1 MTTFL
6 RLQDVIASETRFVD
20 RVADLKADEVTQIRL
35 HINEAIKAHQQDA
48 FWFNQQLW
56 ERETEAG
63 KEFYALPAEYV
74 AGLTVSIQT
83 PRRKLRSVSNDT
95 IEGWEPGERAIPS
108 HFALFANQY
117 RLYPIPDGVYTI
129 RLWGTRSYDT
139 LVEDGDGQ
147 DNPWLQYAFELV
159 REASKARVFY
169 SMLHDPEN
177 AAIAQANAVSARAD
191 LAAETRRRQPPQ
203 EIRPFL

>member
-20 RVADLKADEVTQIRL
+20 RAADLKADEVTQIRL
-35 HINEAIKAHQQDA
+35 HINEAIKAHQKDA

-63 KEFYALPAEYV
+63 KEFYAIPAEYV
-74 AGLTVSIQT
+74 AGLTVSIED
-83 PRRKLRSVSNDT
+83 PRRKLKSVSNDT
-95 IEGWEPGERAIPS
+95 MEGLRPRGNDIPAF
-108 HFALFANQY
+108 FALFANQY
-117 RLYPIPDGVYTI
+117 RLFPIPDAIYTL
-129 RLWGTRSYDT
+129 RLWGVRSYEPLVADDDT
-139 LVEDGDGQ
+139 
-147 DNPWLQYAFELV
+147 NPWLEYAFELV
-159 REASKARVFY
+159 REAAKARVFY

-177 AAIAQANAVSARAD
+177 AAVAQTNSIAARSD
-191 LAAETRRRQPPQ
+191 LMAETRRRQPQQ

>member
-20 RVADLKADEVTQIRL
+20 RAADLKADEVTQIRL

-56 ERETEAG
+56 ERDTEAG
-63 KEFYALPAEYV
+63 QEFYALPAEYV
-74 AGLTVSIQT
+74 AGLTVSIAT
-83 PRRKLRSVSNDT
+83 PRRKLRSISNDT
-95 IEGWEPGERAIPS
+95 MEGWDPGERAMPS

-117 RLYPIPDGVYTI
+117 RLYPVPDKVYTI
-129 RLWGTRSYDT
+129 RLWGVRSYEV
-139 LVEDGDGQ
+139 LVADD
-147 DNPWLQYAFELV
+147 DSNAWLQFAFELI
-159 REASKARVFY
+159 REAAKARVFY
-169 SMLHDPEN
+169 SMLHDQEN